1 MRKLLYLTVGA
12 ALVGLSFIGVAP
24 QAKADVAEA
33 KRIVAEAMK
42 PPSQFNAPGPAFD
55 ANKAAGKTL
64 WYISFSE
71 QSPVMAMWSGTMKRL
86 VESYGAKVNIVDGK
100 FQFSEFGRNIEQAI
114 ANKADAILLMG
125 IPPQAFGVQMAAA
138 REAGIPVIVGSNGVP
153 AIPTT
158 DGVTAAV
165 TIDHIGVGKLLAAW
179 MVANSDGNFEA
190 VIVTHDE
197 VMGTKEI
204 VDSISGETKR
214 LCANC
219 SVKVENLPFAKIQ
232 TEGEVTQSL
241 AVRNPN
247 LDYIVPVYDFETLSM
262 IPALNQAGASD
273 RVQLASFNAIPAV
286 MENLKKGAVKA
297 DVGAPNIWFAF
308 GMADQILRVLSGTS
322 PVADLNIPLRLFTAE
337 NIGNIDLSAGEES
350 WYGSVDFSSEY
361 QKLWGEPKS

>member
-1 MRKLLYLTVGA
+1 MRKLLYLAVGA
-12 ALVGLSFIGVAP
+12 FFVGYSFMGVAP

-55 ANKAAGKTL
+55 ANKAVGKTL

-71 QSPVMAMWSGTMKRL
+71 QSPVMATWSGTMKRV

-100 FQFSEFGRNIEQAI
+100 SQFSEFGRNIEQAV

-125 IPPQAFGVQMAAA
+125 IPPQAFSVQVAAA
-138 REAGIPVIVGSNGVP
+138 KDAGIPVIVGSNGVA
-153 AIPTT
+153 AIPST
-158 DGVTAAV
+158 DGVAAAV
-165 TIDHIGVGKLLAAW
+165 TINHIGVGKLLAAW
-179 MVANSDGNFEA
+179 MVANSDGNSEA

-219 SVKVENLPFAKIQ
+219 SVKVENLPFARIQ
-232 TEGEVTQSL
+232 TEGQVTQSL

-247 LDYIVPVYDFETLSM
+247 LDYIVPVYDFETLTM
-262 IPALNQAGASD
+262 IPALDQAGASD
-273 RVQLASFNAIPAV
+273 RVQLASFNAIQPV
-286 MENLKKGAVKA
+286 LENLKKGAVGA
-297 DVGAPNIWFAF
+297 DVGAPNVWFGF
-308 GMADQILRVLSGTS
+308 GMADQVLRVLSGTG
-322 PVADLNIPLRLFTAE
+322 PVADLKIPLRLFTKE
-337 NIGNIDLSAGEES
+337 NIGDIDLSAGEET
-350 WYGSVDFSSEY
+350 WYGSVDFPAEY
-361 QKLWGEPKS
+361 RKLWGDPKS

>member
-1 MRKLLYLTVGA
+1 MRKLLCLSVA
-12 ALVGLSFIGVAP
+12 VALVGFSFIGAAP

-33 KRIVAEAMK
+33 KKIVAEAMK

-86 VESYGAKVNIVDGK
+86 VEGYGAEVNIVDGK

-125 IPPQAFGVQMAAA
+125 IPPQAFGVQMSAAKD
-138 REAGIPVIVGSNGVP
+138 AGIPVIVGSNGVA

-165 TIDHIGVGKLLAAW
+165 TINHIGVGKLLAAW
-179 MVANSDGNFEA
+179 MVANSDGKSEA
-190 VIVTHDE
+190 VVVTHEE

-262 IPALNQAGASD
+262 IPALDQAGASD
-273 RVQLASFNAIPAV
+273 RVQLASFNAIPPV
-286 MENLKKGAVKA
+286 LENLAKGAVGA

-308 GMADQILRVLSGTS
+308 GMADQVLRVLSGTG

-337 NIGNIDLSAGEES
+337 NIGDIDLSAGEES
-350 WYGSVDFSSEY
+350 WYGSVDFTSEY
-361 QKLWGEPKS
+361 QKLWGEPTS

>member
-1 MRKLLYLTVGA
+1 MRKILYLTVGA
-12 ALVGLSFIGVAP
+12 AFVGFSFMGFAP

-42 PPSQFNAPGPAFD
+42 PPAKFNAPGPAFD
-55 ANKAAGKTL
+55 AKLAAGKAL

-71 QSPVMAMWSGTMKRL
+71 QSPVMATWSGTMKRL

-100 FQFSEFGRNIEQAI
+100 AQFSEFGRNIEQAV

-125 IPPQAFGVQMAAA
+125 IPPQAFGVQVAAA
-138 REAGIPVIVGSNGVP
+138 KKAGIPVIVGSNGVA

-158 DGVTAAV
+158 DGVVAAV
-165 TIDHIGVGKLLAAW
+165 TINHIGVGKLLAAW
-179 MVANSDGNFEA
+179 MVANSDGKSEA
-190 VIVTHDE
+190 VVVTHEE

-219 SVKVENLPFAKIQ
+219 SVKVENLPFARIQ

-247 LDYIVPVYDFETLSM
+247 LDYIVPVYDFETLTM
-262 IPALNQAGASD
+262 IPALGQAGASD
-273 RVQLASFNAIPAV
+273 RVHLASFNAIPPV

-297 DVGAPNIWFAF
+297 DVGAPNVWFGF
-308 GMADQILRVLSGTS
+308 GMADQILRVLSGTG
-322 PVADLNIPLRLFTAE
+322 PVADLKIPLRLFTTE
-337 NIGNIDLSAGEES
+337 NIGDIDLSAGEGS
-350 WYGSVDFSSEY
+350 WYGSVDFPSEY
-361 QKLWGEPKS
+361 RKLWGDPKS

>member
-1 MRKLLYLTVGA
+1 MRKLPYLAIGA
-12 ALVGLSFIGVAP
+12 AFVGLSFMGTAP

-33 KRIVAEAMK
+33 KMIVAEAMK

-55 ANKAAGKTL
+55 AKAAAGKTL

-71 QSPVMAMWSGTMKRL
+71 QSPVMSMWSGTMKRL
-86 VESYGAKVNIVDGK
+86 VEGYGAEVNIVDGK

-125 IPPQAFGVQMAAA
+125 IPPQAFGVQVAEAKS
-138 REAGIPVIVGSNGVP
+138 AGIPIIVGSNGVA

-165 TIDHIGVGKLLAAW
+165 TIDHIAVGKLLAAW
-179 MVANSDGNFEA
+179 MVANSGGNSEA
-190 VIVTHDE
+190 VVVTHDE

-204 VDSISGETKR
+204 VDSISGETMR
-214 LCANC
+214 LCADC

-262 IPALNQAGASD
+262 IPALDQAGASD
-273 RVQLASFNAIPAV
+273 RVQLASFNAILPV
-286 MENLKKGAVKA
+286 LQNIEKGAVKA

-308 GMADQILRVLSGTS
+308 GMADQVLRVLSGAA
-322 PVADLNIPLRLFTAE
+322 PVADLNIPLRLFTTD
-337 NIGNIDLSAGEES
+337 NIGDIDLTAGEET
-350 WYGSVDFSSEY
+350 WYGSVDFASEY
-361 QKLWGEPKS
+361 KKLWGEPTS